1 MLLLPLVLLQLGLF
15 AVLSAASADGGPTI
29 PAPLAPWVDWVL
41 DGEDQRACS
50 LGAVGAADRVCTWP
64 GLLRLELDDN
74 GGRFE
79 QAWTL
84 AAESWLPLP
93 GGRGQWPQQVSA
105 NDLPIAVVERDG
117 RPMIQLGAGEVVVRG
132 RFAWPR
138 RPDVL
143 RVPAEIGLLSLSLNG
158 RTIDQPR
165 LDTKGGVWLGA
176 KRGPLPRQEPDTLSL
191 EVMRRIEDSVPLR
204 VQTRLLLEVSGQPR
218 ELLLGPVVLPGGIP
232 LRLESPLPARL
243 VEVRQPEIQ
252 ASGARPDAEPD
263 QQSDQAASL
272 LQLQLRPGRWELTL
286 ESHHPGPVAALSL
299 PQRSETGASDWPVQE
314 VWVFAAQPA
323 LRQVEISGADPI
335 DPRQTRLPSAWQ
347 QLPAYLLRAGQALKL
362 EPLSRGAS
370 GVDQVR
376 LERSLRLDFDGAGL
390 SLRDRLSGV
399 VQERWRIDAEPPL
412 VLGQVRVDGE
422 PRLITRLAGQDE
434 REGVELRGGRLELTA
449 DARINSGPVGWQLDV
464 PGSGWSLPLSSARTW
479 LDLPPGWDLLAVD
492 GVDNLPDSWLARWT
506 LLDIFLVLIA
516 ALAVARVWGWP
527 WGLLAL
533 LTLVLTWQEPG
544 APRWAWLNLIAAAA
558 LVSLLPQRSGSDS
571 TPDKMPSLTP
581 GSAPSMTPNMSP
593 NMPPSSSPGASAG
606 AADEQTVAAQRGPS
620 WLGGLVRLYYQLA
633 LLTLALIAIPF
644 LVSEMRDGLFPQLE
658 RQGGGLVSLGAFGDG
673 AAVRVADLE
682 ASRMPQ
688 TAPAPAA
695 VGAILSKRSGALS
708 EAVPDAS
715 PRPLPT
721 LDPEAQL
728 QTGAGVPDWTWSR
741 FELSWS
747 GPMPPEHRLRL
758 WLMPASAALGLAIVT
773 LLLVPLLGLRLADRL
788 PMRMKADQRGV
799 LSLFGIGLIAGIWLA
814 PSPALAASWSTA
826 GLESAP
832 DRHLAPRAVPSLGSD
847 AQPLVTVTSRP
858 LATAVTPKLLASV
871 TPKPA
876 SNPEP
881 TPSLP
886 LVNAAFPP
894 AALLEQL
901 RERLLEPP
909 DCVPHC
915 AEIAQLVLDASA
927 TELRLLLAID
937 AAEAVALPVPGARS
951 GWSPALVQ
959 LDGEALGRLLRLPN
973 GDLAV
978 PVPQGRH
985 LLLLSGP
992 LGSAEQIEIPLPLRP
1007 RLVEA
1012 SLDASWQLEG
1022 VGADG
1027 APGDQLRLSRQG
1039 GVPSNG
1045 GVPAVPSNGLDSG
1058 LSSDVSGVSGV
1069 SGVPDAS
1076 DAETAL
1082 PPLLKITRTLRFGID
1097 WGLTTEVERLSPL
1110 DQSVTVRVALIP
1122 GESVTTAGAQ
1132 VNEAGVLV
1140 SLPPGR
1146 ARMRWNSALRPVDR
1160 LALSASTDPRLTEAW
1175 RLQVSPIWHLSAEGV
1190 PAVQPPAGDAAWL
1203 PTYRPWPGEVLRLS
1217 LSRPLAVAGP
1227 TLTLDRSRYQVRPSS
1242 HSTEARLELS
1252 LRSSQGGRHLLRLP
1266 QGAEPTR
1273 LSVDGQQWPLITQ
1286 GNAVDLAL
1294 TPGTQEIAL
1303 DWVAS
1308 EGLGLVYRPSPVG
1321 LGVAGVNAETQVRLG
1336 ADRWLLWTAGP
1347 GIGPA
1352 VQFWGLLVVIAI
1364 IAFLLARARLTPL
1377 GFADWLLLGV
1387 GLSQVSVW
1395 VGALVV
1401 LWLFA
1406 LGARRRLGTAIA
1418 PWRFNLTQVALV
1430 GLTIIALA
1438 ALLVAVQQGLLG
1450 SPSMQVAGNGSSA
1463 TELNWYLDRNG
1474 EQTAPVSVISAPI
1487 WIYRLLMLAWA
1498 LWLAWR
1504 LLDWLR
1510 WGWQGLVEPTPW
1522 LQSRRQ
1528 ALKRKVSEQNLSID
1542 L

>member
-1 MLLLPLVLLQLGLF
+1 MSRQKQPLFRSLFLFLFLLQLGLF
-15 AVLSAASADGGPTI
+15 AALGTASADEGPTI

-41 DGEDQRACS
+41 EGEDQRACPI
-50 LGAVGAADRVCTWP
+50 GADGTADRVCAWP
-64 GLLRLELDDN
+64 GLLQLELDDN

-84 AAESWLPLP
+84 AAQSWLPLP

-105 NDLPIAVVERDG
+105 NGLPIAVVERDG
-117 RPMIQLGAGEVVVRG
+117 RPMIQLDAGESAVRG

-158 RTIDQPR
+158 SAIDQPR
-165 LDTKGGVWLGA
+165 LDTKGGIWLGA
-176 KRGPLPRQEPDTLSL
+176 ERQPLQRQEPDSLSI

-243 VEVRQPEIQ
+243 VD
-252 ASGARPDAEPD
+252 ARSDAEPD
-263 QQSDQAASL
+263 QQSDQARSL

-286 ESHHPGPVAALSL
+286 ESHHPGPVAALHL
-299 PQRSETGASDWPVQE
+299 PQPPATGTSEWPAQE
-314 VWVFAAQPA
+314 VWVFAAQPS
-323 LRQVEISGADPI
+323 LRQVELSGAHPI
-335 DPRQTRLPSAWQ
+335 DPRQTRLPPAWQ
-347 QLPAYLLRAGQALKL
+347 QLPAYLLQAGQTLRL
-362 EPLSRGAS
+362 EQLSRGAS

-422 PRLITRLAGQDE
+422 PRLITRIDGQGLAGQDQ
-434 REGVELRGGRLELTA
+434 REGVELRAGRLELTA
-449 DARINSGPVGWQLDV
+449 DARIDSGPVGWQLDV

-558 LVSLLPQRSGSDS
+558 LVSLLPGRSGSDS
-571 TPDKMPSLTP
+571 TPDQRPSVTP
-581 GSAPSMTPNMSP
+581 GSAPSMTPNMT
-593 NMPPSSSPGASAG
+593 PSMAPGPSPGASAG
-606 AADEQTVAAQRGPS
+606 AVDAQTLAAQRGPS
-620 WLGGLVRLYYQLA
+620 WLGGLVRLYYRLA

-658 RQGGGLVSLGAFGDG
+658 SHGGGLVGLGIFADG
-673 AAVRVADLE
+673 AVGRVADLD
-682 ASRMPQ
+682 ASHLPQ
-688 TAPAPAA
+688 SAPAA
-695 VGAILSKRSGALS
+695 AAAGAMLSKRSGALS
-708 EAVPDAS
+708 EAAPDVI
-715 PRPLPT
+715 PKPLPS
-721 LDPEAQL
+721 LDPQAQL
-728 QTGAGVPDWTWSR
+728 QTGVGVPNWTWSR

-758 WLMPASAALGLAIVT
+758 WLLPASATLVLAIVT

-788 PMRMKADQRGV
+788 PMRLKADQGRVLPLIGV
-799 LSLFGIGLIAGIWLA
+799 GLIASAGIWLA
-814 PSPALAASWSTA
+814 PSPALAASWSA
-826 GLESAP
+826 AEHESEP
-832 DRHLAPRAVPSLGSD
+832 DRYLVPALA
-847 AQPLVTVTSRP
+847 
-858 LATAVTPKLLASV
+858 
-871 TPKPA
+871 
-876 SNPEP
+876 
-881 TPSLP
+881 
-886 LVNAAFPP
+886 NAAFPS
-894 AALLEQL
+894 AALLDQL

-909 DCVPHC
+909 DCVPNC

-927 TELRLLLAID
+927 TELRLLLAVD
-937 AAEAVALPVPGARS
+937 AAAAVALPVPGARS

-959 LDGEALGRLLRLPN
+959 LDGAALGRLLRRPN
-973 GDLAV
+973 GELAA
-978 PVPQGRH
+978 PMPQGRH

-992 LGSAEQIEIPLPLRP
+992 LGSADQIEIPLPLRP
-1007 RLVEA
+1007 RLVEL
-1012 SLDASWQLEG
+1012 SLDAGWRLEG

-1027 APGDQLRLSRQG
+1027 VPGDQLRLSRLSREG
-1039 GVPSNG
+1039 GVPIALRNDR
-1045 GVPAVPSNGLDSG
+1045 VPTMPSNGLDAG
-1058 LSSDVSGVSGV
+1058 LSSDVSGL
-1069 SGVPDAS
+1069 PDAS
-1076 DAETAL
+1076 NAETRL
-1082 PPLLKITRTLRFGID
+1082 PPLLKITRTLRFGLD
-1097 WGLTTEVERLSPL
+1097 WGLTTEVERLSSL
-1110 DQSVTVRVALIP
+1110 DQPVSVRVGLIP

-1146 ARMRWNSALRPVDR
+1146 ARMRWSSALRPVDH
-1160 LALSASTDPRLTEAW
+1160 LVLNASTDPRLTEAW

-1190 PAVQPPAGDAAWL
+1190 PAVQPPAGNASWL

-1227 TLTLDRSRYQVRPSS
+1227 TLTLDRSRYQVRPGLHSS
-1242 HSTEARLELS
+1242 EARLELS

-1308 EGLGLVYRPSPVG
+1308 EGLGLVYRPSLVG

-1336 ADRWLLWTAGP
+1336 ADRWLLWTSGP

-1352 VQFWGLLVVIAI
+1352 VQFWGLLVVIGI
-1364 IAFLLARARLTPL
+1364 IALLLVRARLTPL
-1377 GFADWLLLGV
+1377 GFTDWLLLGV

-1430 GLTIIALA
+1430 GLTMVALG

-1463 TELNWYLDRNG
+1463 TALNWYLDRNG
-1474 EQTAPVSVISAPI
+1474 EKTAPVTVVSAPI

-1510 WGWQGLVEPTPW
+1510 WGWQGIVEPTPW